1 MPRPSHATTTERSSL
16 SAASTSAARDRRGAG
31 AQGQA
36 RRAQVL
42 GLHREQPPDDA
53 RDAGRARA
61 VQRLRRRA
69 GATHGAAAVT
79 RGARLAHERQQLRGT
94 HLRRDTH
101 ARQGVRVPGAR
112 GLAGWVVVAPM

>member
-16 SAASTSAARDRRGAG
+16 SAASASARRDRRSAG

-61 VQRLRRRA
+61 VQQLRRGA
-69 GATHGAAAVT
+69 GATHGVPRHAWSRLRTSASSCAGLISGVT
-79 RGARLAHERQQLRGT
+79 RTRGMAYGSPARVAW
-94 HLRRDTH
+94 
-101 ARQGVRVPGAR
+101 PS
-112 GLAGWVVVAPM
+112 WVVVAPM